1 MAAGKRHTIPAA
13 NAAGNLQTVSE
24 GWDTHVYRKNER
36 AYEKKKRTAKQNEK
50 KKREVMAGG
59 LTFAKYGKIAVGLE
73 YGDKPALRGTLRRPC
88 IIERGAPGMKVS
100 PRRPRSGP
108 YRE

>member
-1 MAAGKRHTIPAA
+1 MYTAKTNNHT
-13 NAAGNLQTVSE
+13 
-24 GWDTHVYRKNER
+24 
-36 AYEKKKRTAKQNEK
+36 KKKRTAKQNEK